1 MKSNKKR
8 KSLKFSIT
16 SIIFAFFLLF
26 VMAGSNGVKNH
37 LNRLFF
43 DNVISEYYRQIET
56 ILPNYFNYLQN
67 TAFWIEAGDFPD
79 LSESKASRSL
89 LKHGVLLTLPGVAA
103 VNYRKGETV
112 DIFTLN
118 KNQVVLTEKK
128 YKKNYRQRYL
138 VELKNISEN
147 ASSYY
152 EKIYITDIYNLE
164 TVGEQGYSIIIDLK
178 STPPISVSLDISLS
192 GFADFYQNMFSSSAV
207 FFSYLNKNEL
217 VTFPLN
223 RTALNNLP
231 NDSEQKS
238 NTDFSY
244 YKEMI
249 NTVLMKFED
258 NQDKRSHYIKYDNKF
273 WLVVP
278 FRLNNYGGTIGFIIP
293 ESELFFS
300 QYNSLYIIT
309 SIPFFLMFIFIT
321 SFYFI
326 SRYREKTKWTE
337 EEKILH
343 LIEKGESKKLE
354 FKSSLRWDYRE
365 NRINKNLEDVIM
377 KTIAA
382 FGNAYGGT
390 LLIGVDDDGAVLGLI
405 NDYGTLKH
413 PDKDG
418 FEQHL
423 RNIISAMYGTFSIKN
438 IDIDF
443 ISVKDKEICRI
454 SVSKSP
460 SPIFTITKN
469 TSGNTVEQF
478 YIRDGNLSRRI
489 ESLNEIL
496 KYCSKRFEK
505 K

>member
-1 MKSNKKR
+1 M
-8 KSLKFSIT
+8 
-16 SIIFAFFLLF
+16 
-26 VMAGSNGVKNH
+26 
-37 LNRLFF
+37 
-43 DNVISEYYRQIET
+43 
-56 ILPNYFNYLQN
+56 
-67 TAFWIEAGDFPD
+67 
-79 LSESKASRSL
+79 
-89 LKHGVLLTLPGVAA
+89 
-103 VNYRKGETV
+103 
-112 DIFTLN
+112 
-118 KNQVVLTEKK
+118 
-128 YKKNYRQRYL
+128 
-138 VELKNISEN
+138 
-147 ASSYY
+147 
-152 EKIYITDIYNLE
+152 
-164 TVGEQGYSIIIDLK
+164 
-178 STPPISVSLDISLS
+178 
-192 GFADFYQNMFSSSAV
+192 
-207 FFSYLNKNEL
+207 
-217 VTFPLN
+217 
-223 RTALNNLP
+223 
-231 NDSEQKS
+231 
-238 NTDFSY
+238 
-244 YKEMI
+244 
-249 NTVLMKFED
+249 
-258 NQDKRSHYIKYDNKF
+258 
-273 WLVVP
+273 
-278 FRLNNYGGTIGFIIP
+278 
-293 ESELFFS
+293 
-300 QYNSLYIIT
+300 
-309 SIPFFLMFIFIT
+309 
-321 SFYFI
+321 
-326 SRYREKTKWTE
+326 
-337 EEKILH
+337 
-343 LIEKGESKKLE
+343 
-354 FKSSLRWDYRE
+354 RWDYRE